1 MSVKI
6 VIKPNTYFDS
16 VSLMSISTRANKLD
30 GVEQAFVAMATE
42 MNKGVLKNLGLLT
55 PELEQAKNGDLM
67 IVING
72 KSGADNEQLL
82 VEIEELFNTKAQSGS
97 HEARYATIGSA
108 KKHIPESNLA
118 VISVNGLFAAREAR
132 QALQNDLNV
141 MLFSDNVSVE
151 DELALKQLAHE
162 KGLLMMGPDCGT
174 AIINGA
180 ALCFGN
186 AVRRGN
192 IGITSASMFMHI
204 VKNKT
209 YGNIAY
215 TNMSEQMAKILRMGA
230 NDQSVIDRL
239 NWMRD
244 VQGPI
249 LRDAM
254 KIIGEIDLRL
264 MLAQALHMGDE
275 CHNRNNAGTTL
286 LIQALTPGIIQAG
299 YSVEQ
304 QREVFEFVASSDYF
318 SGPTWMAMCKAA
330 MDAAHGIEYSTVVTT
345 MARNGVEFGL
355 RVSGLPGQWF
365 TGPAQQVIGPMFAG
379 YKPEDSGLDIGDSA
393 ITETYGIGGFAMA
406 TAPAIVA
413 LVGGTVE
420 EAIDFSR
427 QMREITLG
435 ENPNVTIPLLGFMGV
450 PSAIDIT
457 RVGSSGILPVINTAI
472 AHKDAGV
479 GMIGAGIVH
488 PPFACFEKAILGWCE
503 RYGV

>member
-1 MSVKI
+1 MSLFTQ
-6 VIKPNTYFDS
+6 PLN
-16 VSLMSISTRANKLD
+16 
-30 GVEQAFVAMATE
+30 
-42 MNKGVLKNLGLLT
+42 
-55 PELEQAKNGDLM
+55 
-67 IVING
+67 VINVG
-72 KSGADNEQLL
+72 IAMFSDDLKKQHVPVSQLDWMPPGL
-82 VEIEELFNTKAQSGS
+82 G
-97 HEARYATIGSA
+97 
-108 KKHIPESNLA
+108 NLA
-118 VISVNGLFAAREAR
+118 VVACLDRIAAPALARKVEAANR
-132 QALQNDLNV
+132 
-141 MLFSDNVSVE
+141 
-151 DELALKQLAHE
+151 LALERIIQSHPVLVGYEQAIDVVPGMTRNTILHAGPPVRWENMCGAMQGAVTGALVFEGLA
-162 KGLLMMGPDCGT
+162 KNLDD
-174 AIINGA
+174 AA
-180 ALCFGN
+180 ALAASGEINFSPCHEHDCVGSM
-186 AVRRGN
+186 AGV
-192 IGITSASMFMHI
+192 TSASMFMHI
-204 VKNKT
+204 VENKT
-209 YGNIAY
+209 YGNRAY

-244 VQGPI
+244 LLGPM

-254 KIIGEIDLRL
+254 QLAGEIDLRL

-286 LIQALTPGIIQAG
+286 LIQALTPWIIQTNFPVA
-299 YSVEQ
+299 Q
-304 QREVFEFVASSDYF
+304 QKEVFDFVASSDYF

-413 LVGGTVE
+413 LVGGTVD

-435 ENPNVTIPLLGFMGV
+435 ENPNVTIPLLSFMGV
-450 PSAIDIT
+450 PTAIDIT
-457 RVGSSGILPVINTAI
+457 RVGDTGILPVINTAI

-479 GMIGAGIVH
+479 GMIGAGIVN
-488 PPFACFEKAILGWCE
+488 PPFECFEKALLAFSE
-503 RYGV
+503 RYSL